1 LGEIQKIYAASGAML
16 GAERGRG
23 VRAFPFALAIVPSSS
38 LSTSLNFISPHRCTH
53 IHDQMKRE
61 VLSLLLVLPLVLL
74 DQADAQGRIC
84 SAVSELTEQKVA

>member
-1 LGEIQKIYAASGAML
+1 
-16 GAERGRG
+16 
-23 VRAFPFALAIVPSSS
+23 
-38 LSTSLNFISPHRCTH
+38 
-53 IHDQMKRE
+53 MKRE